1 MRMRGFIA
9 VTLAALVAVP
19 VAFAHG
25 GDTDLGFGVGGQV
38 LTSLGATND
47 QLNEVLID
55 GKGRIVAAG
64 QIEVGGHNQLAAAR
78 YKPSGALDPS
88 FGSGGVVQQPVGT
101 DSFGAAVARDRKG
114 RILVAGASDGHVI
127 VARFR
132 SADGTPDTSFG
143 TGGVVTEPTGFQ
155 DAATDVNVD
164 SHGRI
169 VVVGQVQLGFGQ
181 PFDALVL
188 RFLPSGDLDDS
199 FGGGDGIVTEHFG
212 DQLRSTFAPDVAL
225 DGKGRIVVAVNA
237 TREDSIT
244 VMGAMRLRPRGA
256 LDTTF
261 GKGGKRLT
269 AISTLNATAAQ
280 GLALD
285 GRGRIVLGGFSNFKF
300 ALVRYTPDGSLDQS
314 FSSDGIVT
322 TSPSPDGS
330 QANSLAIDPKG
341 RIVAAGQARV
351 NGGFSDVAVVR
362 YLPSGRPDPNF
373 GSRGIVVSFVGED
386 NAVANGVATDAK
398 SRIVIVG
405 LARSGTAPN
414 DSLLVRYIGD

>member
-1 MRMRGFIA
+1 MGLKGFVLIS
-9 VTLAALVAVP
+9 LAAFVAVP
-19 VAFAHG
+19 AAFAHG
-25 GDTDLGFGVGGQV
+25 GDTDLGFGVGGHV
-38 LTSLGATND
+38 VSSLGAPHDELND
-47 QLNEVLID
+47 VLID

-64 QIEVGGHNQLAAAR
+64 QIEVGGDNQLAVAR
-78 YKPSGALDPS
+78 YKPSGSLDAG

-101 DSFGAAVARDRKG
+101 NSFGAALTRDGKG
-114 RILVAGASDGHVI
+114 RILVAGGSDNRLF

-132 SADGTPDTSFG
+132 SDGTPDTFG
-143 TGGVVTEPTGFQ
+143 TGGVAIDSSAFQ
-155 DAATDVNVD
+155 ETASAIRVD
-164 SHGRI
+164 GKGRI
-169 VVVGQVQLGFGQ
+169 VVVGSTHASGQ

-188 RFLPSGDLDDS
+188 RFLPNGDLDDS

-212 DQLRSTFAPDVAL
+212 APNFSTSASDVAL
-225 DGKGRIVVAVNA
+225 DGKGRIVVSVNA
-237 TREDSIT
+237 TRTDSVS
-244 VMGAMRLRPRGA
+244 VMGAMRLRPSGA

-269 AISTLNATAAQ
+269 AISPLNVTAAQ

-285 GRGRIVLGGFSNFKF
+285 ESGRIVLGGFSNFKF
-300 ALVRYTPDGSLDQS
+300 AVVRYTPNGNIDKS

-322 TSPSPDGS
+322 TAASPDGS

-362 YLPSGRPDPNF
+362 YRPSGRPDSNF
-373 GSRGIVVSFVGED
+373 GSRGVVLTFVGED

-398 SRIVIVG
+398 SRILVVG
-405 LARSGTAPN
+405 LARSASSPN
-414 DSLLVRYIGD
+414 DSLLVRYLGG